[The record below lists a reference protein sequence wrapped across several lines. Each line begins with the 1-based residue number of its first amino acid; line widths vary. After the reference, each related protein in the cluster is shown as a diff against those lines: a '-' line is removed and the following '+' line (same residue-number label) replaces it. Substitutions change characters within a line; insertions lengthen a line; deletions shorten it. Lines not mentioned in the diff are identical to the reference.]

1 MKKAR
6 RLLLVG
12 LLVTLIWGEVTGVAG
27 ADSGRSVGTVTV
39 VAGSVSVTRAPSAPQ
54 PLKPGDRL
62 FWRDVVT
69 VGKDSIARFV
79 LGGKITVT
87 VRELSR
93 VELRE
98 EVMTEGVR
106 YTVELISGKVRASV
120 ARMLMRPDEQVAVRT
135 RNAVASVRGTDFIV
149 ETRERRPAAA
159 LSFGLLGA
167 PSVTPGPGAGG
178 VEAVETG
185 VVTLSGLVEVS
196 NQLGSTDHVGRIGAL
211 EAVRVSGGQNPTRL
225 QVPADELKVHLK
237 GLALPGP
244 Q

>member
-1 MKKAR
+1 MHKAR

-12 LLVTLIWGEVTGVAG
+12 LLVTLISGGVTGVAG
-27 ADSGRSVGTVTV
+27 ADSRRSVGTVTL
-39 VAGSVSVTRAPSAPQ
+39 VAGSVSVKRASSAPQ
-54 PLKPGDRL
+54 LLKPGDRL

-149 ETRERRPAAA
+149 ETREWRPAA
-159 LSFGLLGA
+159 LSSGLLGA

-178 VEAVETG
+178 VERVETG

-196 NQLGSTDHVGRIGAL
+196 NQLGSAGRVGRIGAL
-211 EAVRVSGGQNPTRL
+211 EAVRVSGSQDPTRL
-225 QVPADELKVHLK
+225 AVPADELKVHLK
-237 GLALPGP
+237 GLALAEK
-244 Q
+244 

>member
-12 LLVTLIWGEVTGVAG
+12 LLVTLISGEVTGVAG
-27 ADSGRSVGTVTV
+27 ADSGRSVGTLTV
-39 VAGSVSVTRAPSAPQ
+39 VAGSVSVKRAPSAPQ

-98 EVMTEGVR
+98 EVMAEGVR

-120 ARMLMRPDEQVAVRT
+120 ARMLMRPGEQAAVRT

-149 ETRERRPAAA
+149 ETREWRPAPV
-159 LSFGLLGA
+159 LSSGLLGV
-167 PSVTPGPGAGG
+167 PSVTQGLGAGG

-196 NQLGSTDHVGRIGAL
+196 NQLGSAGRVGRIGAL
-211 EAVRVSGGQNPTRL
+211 EAVRVSGSQDPTRL
-225 QVPADELKVHLK
+225 EVPSDELKVHLK
-237 GLALPGP
+237 GLTLAEK
-244 Q
+244 